1 MLFLQLF
8 LLDHILDFVNQKG
21 PAFER
26 AAQISPFINSIT
38 LGPNSSYRVP
48 VVEEKTLSD
57 HEFSEKKT
65 PKQKENLPPKTSPIS
80 TMSVTTNDL
89 EFLRM
94 KLQGQTEERNL
105 REKVQKLL
113 EERAAKEREHEERM
127 QMKVDAMKLEVE
139 RKYMERIENLEKQL
153 AMALKIEEQ
162 EELSYQNHR
171 TELTK
176 NARKVIEQQEKE
188 LLESTKRFEED
199 FNKHEA
205 NFNQVVRAC
214 NQANSKAIDSYK
226 MQFEAIKAKKT
237 ASRSLGSLKNACIE
251 ADEICN
257 GLKIANKAFEEN
269 MKALK
274 EAEAQKAAAEVE
286 KTKIAA
292 QAIIVPQPQLPPPSA
307 SDQQIHTPSETKRQY
322 TELMQFLSEKQNATK
337 HFREAEQF
345 QELRFRLK
353 VAVNGPINHL
363 NEQNKNSLIEGFQK
377 LQSLLS
383 GQKVCGS
390 KGEVSVTEHP
400 EATDWTKLRIAEKL
414 IDVGDKKK
422 EAVYFIAA
430 ITVALWQ
437 QFPDFGQMFL
447 AQLFKECPFLVP
459 HKPGQMTNQSDI
471 DFLRSWG
478 YRVTD
483 KAEEY
488 KIYQDRTSN
497 YAQLLAAVWITS
509 SRRNVSASHPYGI
522 DNGWTYLVNIM
533 RSDPDPMYL
542 HFIDKVFEIAGSTL
556 QSTYGHQFKKLVFL
570 VHNSYLRALEGRVD
584 EGMKAAWDRLDV
596 MVVKFFNEGKF
607 EKPAKKLPGN
617 FW

>member
-1 MLFLQLF
+1 MISLQF
-8 LLDHILDFVNQKG
+8 LLDHILDLDNQKG

-26 AAQISPFINSIT
+26 AALISPFVNSVT

-48 VVEEKTLSD
+48 VTEEETPSDDELSEEKAP
-57 HEFSEKKT
+57 KKN
-65 PKQKENLPPKTSPIS
+65 ENLSPQLSPSPVS
-80 TMSVTTNDL
+80 TPVTTNDL
-89 EFLRM
+89 ELLRI

-113 EERAAKEREHEERM
+113 EERATKEREHEEKM
-127 QMKVDAMKLEVE
+127 QIKVEAMKLEVE
-139 RKYMERIENLEKQL
+139 RKYLERIENLEKQL

-171 TELTK
+171 SELTK

-205 NFNQVVRAC
+205 NFNQIVRAC

-226 MQFEAIKAKKT
+226 MQFEAVKSKKI

-257 GLKIANKAFEEN
+257 ALKVANKAFEEN

-274 EAEAQKAAAEVE
+274 EAEAQKAAEEVE

-292 QAIIVPQPQLPPPSA
+292 QAVIVTQPQLPPPPA
-307 SDQQIHTPSETKRQY
+307 PDQQIHTPDTKRHY
-322 TELMQFLSEKQNATK
+322 TELMQFLSEKQNATR

-383 GQKVCGS
+383 GQKVSGS

-509 SRRNVSASHPYGI
+509 SRRNITAPHPYGI

-607 EKPAKKLPGN
+607 EKPAKKLHGN